1 MMKFHTEDDC
11 LRRYFRISEGG
22 AFPRFQLSRR
32 IPLPEM
38 PENADIDQM
47 WAVHDDLTNA
57 VFDKTKEGEISSRKP
72 ANPNLI
78 DLKARIADKLVE
90 SCCLCERRCGINR
103 FEGKTGFCGVGLK
116 SFYSSEFVHVGEEP
130 EIIPSHTIFFA
141 GCTFRCMHCQNYDI
155 IEKPEGDYPV
165 DDDLKRRI
173 ELRFLRGARNV
184 NLVGGNPDQHLHNI
198 LDLFTNINVPVPVVW
213 NSNMYHSS
221 ETERLLRGFVDV
233 YLGDFKYG
241 PGNCAEEISNVK
253 NYWDVVT
260 RNFLSA
266 REHAEIYIRHL
277 QLPGHVECCTKP
289 IMEWVSQNLPLAK
302 FNLMF
307 QFHPS
312 YKSYDHPQLGRILSS
327 PEKQRSI
334 ELFEFYCLNA

>member
-1 MMKFHTEDDC
+1 MNFNAEDEC
-11 LRRYFRISEGG
+11 LKRYFKISSGG
-22 AFPRFQLSRR
+22 ALPRFQLSRR
-32 IPLPEM
+32 TPLPANWNKLDLAETWNVHENLVTDIFI
-38 PENADIDQM
+38 PE
-47 WAVHDDLTNA
+47 
-57 VFDKTKEGEISSRKP
+57 KEGDIASRK
-72 ANPNLI
+72 AVAPNLI
-78 DLKARIADKLVE
+78 HLKKRIADELVK
-90 SCCLCERRCGINR
+90 SCCLCERRCNVDR
-103 FEGKTGFCGVGLK
+103 TKGKTGFCGVGMT
-116 SFYSSEFVHVGEEP
+116 SYYASEFIHIGEEP

-141 GCTFRCMHCQNYDI
+141 GCTFRCMHCQNFDI
-155 IEKPEGDYPV
+155 IENPQGDYLV
-165 DDDLKRRI
+165 DEELRRRI
-173 ELRFLRGARNV
+173 ELRFLRGGRNV

-198 LDLFTNINVPVPVVW
+198 LDLFTNVNVPVPVVW

-221 ETERLLRGFVDV
+221 ESEKLLRGFVDV

-241 PGNCAEEISNVK
+241 PEKCAEETSNVK

-289 IMEWVSQNLPLAK
+289 IMEWVSKNLPNAK

-312 YKSYDHPQLGRILSS
+312 YKSHGHPLLGRILSS
-327 PEKQRSI
+327 PEKQRSM
-334 ELFEFYCLNA
+334 ELFEYYGLNE